1 MNLITVYFYVTLMQT
16 LRVFRRVKIT
26 TGLQDTLSNRL
37 LYKPTNTPPLGLKKG
52 YLIVHTLL
60 PLLKLILPV
69 LTVSVYK
76 VQDAA
81 LKVRKATG
89 SEVNTVDMLSHM
101 QRASNLPPLAR
112 KTTSAANQPLKQ
124 RQGHLLTVCTH
135 TPHLSQA

>member
-1 MNLITVYFYVTLMQT
+1 MNLITVYFYVTLIQT

-37 LYKPTNTPPLGLKKG
+37 LYKPTNTPQLGLKG
-52 YLIVHTLL
+52 YLIVRTLL

-101 QRASNLPPLAR
+101 MRASNLPPLAR
-112 KTTSAANQPLKQ
+112 ITTPAANQPLKQ

-135 TPHLSQA
+135 TLHLSQA

>member
-37 LYKPTNTPPLGLKKG
+37 LYKPTNTPPLGLKG
-52 YLIVHTLL
+52 CLTVHTLL
-60 PLLKLILPV
+60 PLLKLTLPV

-112 KTTSAANQPLKQ
+112 KTTPAANQPLKQ

-135 TPHLSQA
+135 TLHLSQA